1 MLFLAGDLTQWHLP
15 VGMKDLRLSGSKVKG
30 KVTSLI
36 INMVYAPA
44 AVILHSSFPFHFLP
58 RRSMF
63 FLAGDLTQWH
73 LPVGMKDLNLFGTG
87 VTGKA
92 QLRE

>member
-36 INMVYAPA
+36 INMVYAP
-44 AVILHSSFPFHFLP
+44 SPRTSFVPHFLFIFSLVALCSFSQVTL
-58 RRSMF
+58 RSGIF
-63 FLAGDLTQWH
+63 PWA
-73 LPVGMKDLNLFGTG
+73 
-87 VTGKA
+87 
-92 QLRE
+92 